1 MCMKR
6 KLLVSITGFK
16 PEHWQSKL
24 KEVEKYNLQEVA
36 LFLEWYERPE
46 REKIYK
52 AIENS
57 CIKRIPFVHAR
68 HDMEKEEF
76 DYLSRQVWTF
86 SFNIHEDCFKNLE
99 KWRGIYKKLY
109 LEMNYDNIVPQCVNV
124 KKIGGFCIDLSHFM
138 ASRERDTKDF
148 DYVMQNKN
156 LHKLFVCNHLNGYD
170 WKNKKD
176 KHTVESLRDFDYLK
190 TLPKFVFGKIIAIET
205 HNNIED
211 QLRFKKYLEKML
223 NDIFVTT

>member
-1 MCMKR
+1 
-6 KLLVSITGFK
+6 LVSITGK
-16 PEHWQSKL
+16 NTKDWQDKL
-24 KEVEKYNLQEVA
+24 KEIEKYKLDEVA

-52 AIENS
+52 AIEKS
-57 CIKRIPFVHAR
+57 CIKKIPFCHAR

-76 DYLSRQVWTF
+76 VYLSRQVWTNH
-86 SFNIHEDCFKNLE
+86 FNIHEECFKNLE
-99 KWRGIYKKLY
+99 KWKGIYKKLY
-109 LEMNYDNIVPQCVNV
+109 LEMNYDDFVPHAMKV

-148 DYVMQNKN
+148 DYVMERKN

-170 WKNKKD
+170 WKKKKD
-176 KHTVESLRDFDYLK
+176 KHTITSLKDFDYLK

-205 HNNIED
+205 YNSIKE

-223 NDIFVTT
+223 EKLF